1 MPLTSFVNEKQKY
14 VSIYSTQTDK
24 CSHQTVNLVANIIY
38 ERGDKI
44 KLKSK
49 LNIYSSC
56 WNAGPE
62 PEPTFLSEGMEDM
75 YSIDKMT
82 YSKPVKRNYV
92 NLDTG
97 GCGRVA

>member
-1 MPLTSFVNEKQKY
+1 MLGLSRSQR
-14 VSIYSTQTDK
+14 STFLL
-24 CSHQTVNLVANIIY
+24 C
-38 ERGDKI
+38 
-44 KLKSK
+44 
-49 LNIYSSC
+49 
-56 WNAGPE
+56 
-62 PEPTFLSEGMEDM
+62 LSEGMEDM